1 MIEQPDYKKLAALAG
16 MSNHVS
22 ASNAWA
28 KIQKKIQAQAG
39 DVQALGSGSNTPEA
53 QTPKKMTSKAL
64 TPVAGKKRGKKAA
77 AAEAEDGEEVEGDG
91 EESPAKKAKTPK
103 KVKEEPVED
112 GEDWDDFLA

>member
-39 DVQALGSGSNTPEA
+39 DVSALGSGENTPEA
-53 QTPKKMTSKAL
+53 QTPKKMTPKAL

-77 AAEAEDGEEVEGDG
+77 AANAGDGEGEDVDGDG
-91 EESPAKKAKTPK
+91 EEMPKKKAKTPK

-112 GEDWDDFLA
+112 GKDGDIF